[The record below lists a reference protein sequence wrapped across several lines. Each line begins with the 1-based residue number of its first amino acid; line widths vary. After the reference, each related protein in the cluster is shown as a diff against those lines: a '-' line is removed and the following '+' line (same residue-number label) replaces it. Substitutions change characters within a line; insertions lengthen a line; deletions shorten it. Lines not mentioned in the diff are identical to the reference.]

1 MRRVSQMKAN
11 STANIACEMNDDN
24 MLIGCSLNLNE
35 QARKAICLIEKY
47 RNKMVNLTVK
57 K

>member
-1 MRRVSQMKAN
+1 MKAN

>member
-1 MRRVSQMKAN
+1 MEAN
-11 STANIACEMNDDN
+11 STANIACKMNNYN

-35 QARKAICLIEKY
+35 QARKTICRIEKCL
-47 RNKMVNLTVK
+47 NKMVNLTVK